1 MAFDAHG
8 TKFLL
13 LARKCGVSFEETAM
27 LGRQTMLINDG
38 LLRENLAQ
46 FGFSLNQTEVRELL
60 SEGFAESFLKLL
72 GAREIISFD
81 ASSFEKPT
89 FVHDFNQPVSD
100 EFKNRFSVVID
111 GGTLEHV
118 FNFPTAIK
126 SCMEMVKTGGHFLG
140 LSPANN
146 HMGHGFYQFSP
157 ELYFRV
163 LSEQNGFAVERIF
176 IYEESVESEW
186 FEVAD
191 PDTVKNR
198 VVLVNDQP
206 SLMLIMAKKIREVEI
221 FKDFPQQSDYVARWK
236 NEQPDK
242 HTELNGY
249 GAVRKLDLKRVLG
262 IPAAIVRR
270 AQTKLNHRFGMLK
283 RQTKH
288 FKKTDIS

>member
-1 MAFDAHG
+1 
-8 TKFLL
+8 
-13 LARKCGVSFEETAM
+13 M